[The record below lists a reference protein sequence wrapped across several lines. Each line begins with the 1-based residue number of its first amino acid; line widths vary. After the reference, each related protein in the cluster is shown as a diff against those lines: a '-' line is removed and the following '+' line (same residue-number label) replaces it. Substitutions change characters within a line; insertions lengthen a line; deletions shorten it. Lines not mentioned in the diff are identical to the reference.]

1 MAIKVVVAGLGGRG
15 RDWVREVRREPL
27 CELAACVD
35 TNEQVLRQ
43 ASRELQLPHAQ
54 SFLSLEEALHTP
66 SDAVIIATS
75 PESHARECELALSKG
90 RAVLVEKPF
99 TTNLSDAIRLVR
111 LSEERGA
118 PLLVAQN
125 YRYMRAFRTAR
136 RLIMEGA
143 LGRVGMVICQY
154 YRVPHEMP
162 ESLARLQHSVIWGN
176 GIHHLDSL
184 RYVLNQKITR
194 VLADSFTLGWGAK
207 LPRGASFRALLELEE
222 GARALY
228 SATYESSGHEFFE
241 RGQEFY
247 ARFTGERATLHVF
260 HRWLVLCERGRWPR
274 IVRRGRRSISEER
287 VLLQQLE
294 QAIST
299 GALTETSGRDNLQT
313 IATVEACIRSAEEGR
328 WINPQ
333 EILHGAYEPQEECL
347 GHRH

>member
-15 RDWVREVRREPL
+15 RDWVREVRREPSF
-27 CELAACVD
+27 ELAACVD
-35 TNEQVLRQ
+35 TDESVLRQ
-43 ASRELQLPHAQ
+43 SAAALQLP
-54 SFLSLEEALHTP
+54 SSRCFSTLEEALTLT

-75 PESHARECELALSKG
+75 PDNHTKACELALSCG

-99 TTNLSDAIRLVR
+99 TTNLHDATKLVR
-111 LSEERGA
+111 LSEERGV

-136 RLIMEGA
+136 RLITQGA

-162 ESLARLQHSVIWGN
+162 PSLASLSHSVIWGN

-194 VLADSFTLGWGAK
+194 VFADCFTLEWGK
-207 LPRGASFRALLELEE
+207 LPRGASFRAMLELEE

-274 IVRRGRRSISEER
+274 LVRRGRREISEER
-287 VLLQQLE
+287 VLLRQLE
-294 QAIST
+294 QTMAT
-299 GALTETSGRDNLQT
+299 GLAAETSGRDNLQT
-313 IATVEACIRSAEEGR
+313 IATVEACIRSADEGR

-333 EILHGAYEPQEECL
+333 ELLYEAQEPQEKCL
-347 GHRH
+347 SHRH